1 MNPLTFRPITEDD
14 LPFLRQLYG
23 STREDEMAM
32 VADWSEAQKTQFL
45 DQQFHAQHTF
55 YMDQFKSAKFEL
67 VLIDGKPIGRLYKER
82 RPDEIRLIDIALLS
96 EHRQKGYGRQLM
108 EGVLAEGA
116 SLGLPVRI
124 HVERNNPAM
133 RLYDRLGFKNI
144 GDTGVY
150 FLMEWKP

>member
-1 MNPLTFRPITEDD
+1 MIPLTFRPITEDD

-32 VADWSEAQKTQFL
+32 VADWSETQKTEFL

-55 YMDQFKSAKFEL
+55 YMDQFKSAKFDL
-67 VLIDGKPIGRLYKER
+67 VLIDEVPIGRLYKER
-82 RPDEIRLIDIALLS
+82 RKDEIRLIDIALLS
-96 EHRQKGYGRQLM
+96 AHRQKGYGRQLM

-116 SLGLPVRI
+116 ALGLPVRI